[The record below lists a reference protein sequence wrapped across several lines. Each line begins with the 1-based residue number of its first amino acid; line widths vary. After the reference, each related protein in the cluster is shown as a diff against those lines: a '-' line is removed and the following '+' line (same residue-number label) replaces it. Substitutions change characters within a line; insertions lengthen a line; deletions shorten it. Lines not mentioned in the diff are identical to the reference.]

1 MPSVTSLKTL
11 TSLPA
16 ARRWLRGFW
25 PAPMHASP
33 RERLYAGVGA
43 FLGLLFSAWVS
54 LHALGDLN
62 PWFIAPMGASAVLLF
77 AVPAS
82 PLAQPWSIMGGN
94 LVAAMVGVSCA
105 RFISD
110 PILAA
115 SFAAAIAIALMLP
128 LRCLHPPSGAVALT
142 AVLGGPAVLREGYH
156 FVLSPVLLNSAL
168 LLAVALA
175 FNNLLRR
182 RYPHVH
188 APSPSPH
195 GTIDPP
201 PSERGGISRGDLTD
215 ALRRHAQLLD
225 IDEDDLFGLVRDAQ
239 RHAALRQQA
248 QLQAGD
254 IMSRDV
260 LRVGPDTP
268 LPAARHMLD
277 VHRVKALP
285 VVDSED
291 CLVGIVSLHDMLVV
305 GSNASSPAGDT
316 ARLANVAAVCVA
328 DVMTRQVLTTHRT
341 RPVAELVQLF
351 ADFGVHHLPVVDNTR
366 HVLGM
371 ITQSDMI
378 AALDRLHRQTSN

>member
-1 MPSVTSLKTL
+1 MPPASALKT
-11 TSLPA
+11 SAPLPA
-16 ARRWLRGFW
+16 AHRWLRGFW

-33 RERLYAGVGA
+33 LEQLYAGLGA
-43 FLGLLFSAWVS
+43 FVGLLFSAWVS

-94 LVAAMVGVSCA
+94 LVAALVGVSCA
-105 RFISD
+105 RFIPD

-168 LLAVALA
+168 LLAVALT

-188 APSPSPH
+188 APSPSPY

-201 PSERGGISRGDLTD
+201 PSERGGISRGDLT
-215 ALRRHAQLLD
+215 AAIRRHAQLLD
-225 IDEDDLFGLVRDAQ
+225 IDEDDLFAVVRDAQ

-248 QLQAGD
+248 RLQAAD

-260 LRVGPDTP
+260 LKVGPDTP
-268 LPAARHMLD
+268 VAAARQMLD
-277 VHRVKALP
+277 VHHIKALP
-285 VVDSED
+285 VVDGDD
-291 CLVGIVSLHDMLVV
+291 CLVGIVSLHDMLVR
-305 GSNASSPAGDT
+305 GGCAGAPAGDAAPT
-316 ARLANVAAVCVA
+316 AICVA

-341 RPVAELVQLF
+341 QPVAELVQLF

-378 AALDRLHRQTSN
+378 AALDRLHRQTST